1 MRDVLE
7 RIVAELL
14 ARGPRGIS
22 LDDVG
27 EAIGVELVS
36 QAEIEELLQRLESA
50 GCHVGTVTPAIR
62 DHLKLVLEVAR
73 ELGRGRGA
81 APNVTE
87 VAEKSGLSV
96 GEVRAALL
104 YASVLSR

>member
-1 MRDVLE
+1 MRELLE
-7 RIVAELL
+7 RIVSDLL
-14 ARGPRGIS
+14 ARETHEIS

-27 EAIGVELVS
+27 EAIGSELVS
-36 QAEIEELLQRLESA
+36 QAEIEELLQRLESS
-50 GCHVGTVTPAIR
+50 GRRVGTVTPAIR
-62 DHLKLVLEVAR
+62 EHLKVVLDVAR

-81 APNVTE
+81 APNVNE
-87 VAEKSGLSV
+87 VAEKSGLSA